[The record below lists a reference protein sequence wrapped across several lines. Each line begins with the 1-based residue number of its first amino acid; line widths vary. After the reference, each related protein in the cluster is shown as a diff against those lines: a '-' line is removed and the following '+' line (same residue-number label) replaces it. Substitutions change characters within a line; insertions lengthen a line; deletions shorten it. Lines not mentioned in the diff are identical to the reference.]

1 MKSTTNSP
9 AADGPRLKAGL
20 IRRPIYVN
28 TKLAQIVLECKER
41 TARRRI
47 DVIRRLTGKKKGQ
60 MVLFAKFC
68 VFYNIAEA
76 TIHQLL
82 LK

>member
-1 MKSTTNSP
+1 MQSTTNSP
-9 AADGPRLKAGL
+9 AADGPRLKTGL
-20 IRRPIYVN
+20 TRRPIYVN
-28 TKLAQIVLECKER
+28 TKLAQIILECKER

-47 DVIRRLTGKKKGQ
+47 DAIRRLTGKKKGQ